1 MPIKNKSAGERDM
14 HTVRKALYEYRAV
27 KIVGDSPLF
36 TAFFTKKKVCAL
48 VTHAVSFGDNTR

>member
-36 TAFFTKKKVCAL
+36 TAFFYEEKSVRACDARG
-48 VTHAVSFGDNTR
+48 VVSE